1 MGTKIGFIFLIL
13 IASVSFSVAFGDSE
27 GIVASPDKNSYETG
41 ELLFLSG
48 HVEEKK
54 MPILA
59 LRIFDPDGSIL
70 SANNVEI
77 EDDNSFFKMVSLDS
91 PFYDKP
97 GLYTIKIDYGKL
109 DKEITFEIIS
119 DKPSEIVFEEI
130 IETIPELTRLD
141 TNKSTYSDNDTIVIT
156 GTVSSVEESTV
167 LIGIHD
173 PFGIPTGFYFGEID
187 SNNEF
192 TTNFLAKAGINF
204 KIDGTYT
211 VIAHYGES
219 KIEHTF
225 EFVESLQTEIIEKET
240 EEPTPKEIIEETEP
254 SETKELKPTEIVQE
268 EIEKSKPPT
277 VNEEKKP
284 APSVVVKEPIS
295 EKNELPIV
303 EKQLPVAEKEPA
315 KPKQEKKPIKEDNL
329 SVEDIE
335 LGILLN
341 QIALNC
347 DQNDY
352 VDTVSYYDGMGP
364 ALIRLC
370 KYSEAIEFFDKELAT
385 EPNNVQSLTNKGAA
399 LAKLGH
405 FEEAIFHYDHALEI
419 NPLFVP
425 ALNNKANALSQLWK
439 FDEAIETYKIA
450 KNLEPKNQIINNNL
464 ALSESRF
471 VPLDENQ
478 KPIFEPQLQMVSNP
492 NPEKTEKIIPKND
505 SKENDFFE
513 QIESIFS
520 SIGTIFGFQ

>member
-1 MGTKIGFIFLIL
+1 MIPTWLLNRKIQSFYFMGTRIGFIFLIL
-13 IASVSFSVAFGDSE
+13 IVSISFSTALGDSE
-27 GIVASPDKNSYETG
+27 GIVANPDKELYETG

-59 LRIFDPDGSIL
+59 LRIYDPDGSIL

-77 EDDNSFFKMVSLDS
+77 EDNNSFFKMVSLDS
-91 PFYDKP
+91 PFYDKT
-97 GLYTIKIDYGKL
+97 GTYTIKIDYGKL
-109 DKEITFEIIS
+109 DKEINFEIIS
-119 DKPSEIVFEEI
+119 DGPTEIVFEEPI
-130 IETIPELTRLD
+130 EIVPEITSLDTDKSSYTDNETIT
-141 TNKSTYSDNDTIVIT
+141 IT
-156 GTVSSVEESTV
+156 GTVNSVEESTV

-173 PFGIPTGFYFGEID
+173 PFGIPTGFYFGEIN
-187 SNNEF
+187 SNKEF

-219 KIEHTF
+219 KIETSF
-225 EFVESLQTEIIEKET
+225 EFIESIPSVIEEEVVEPK
-240 EEPTPKEIIEETEP
+240 PKEIIEEETE
-254 SETKELKPTEIVQE
+254 S
-268 EIEKSKPPT
+268 KSSI
-277 VNEEKKP
+277 VNEEKKTVP
-284 APSVVVKEPIS
+284 PIVVKEPIS
-295 EKNELPIV
+295 ENKESPIV
-303 EKQLPVAEKEPA
+303 KKQLPVAEKETP
-315 KPKQEKKPIKEDNL
+315 KPKQEKKSIKEDNL

-352 VDTVSYYDGMGP
+352 IDTVSYYDGMGP

-370 KYSEAIEFFDKELAT
+370 KYSDAIEFFDKELAA

-405 FEEAIFHYDHALEI
+405 FEEAILHYDHALEI
-419 NPLFVP
+419 NPIFVP

-450 KNLEPKNQIINNNL
+450 RNLEPTNQLINNNL

-478 KPIFEPQLQMVSNP
+478 KPIFEPAPQKISSEITQKP
-492 NPEKTEKIIPKND
+492 EKIILEQD
-505 SKENDFFE
+505 SNENDFFE

-520 SIGTIFGFQ
+520 SIGNIFGFQ

>member
-1 MGTKIGFIFLIL
+1 MGTKIGLISLIL
-13 IASVSFSVAFGDSE
+13 IVTVSIPIAFGDDSD
-27 GIVASPDKNSYETG
+27 GIIANPDKEFYKTG
-41 ELLFLSG
+41 ELLFISG

-77 EDDNSFFKMVSLDS
+77 EDDNSFSKMVSLDS

-97 GLYTIKIDYGKL
+97 GIYTIKIDYGKL
-109 DKEITFEIIS
+109 DKEITFEIKS
-119 DKPSEIVFEEI
+119 DTAEETVLVEPEEI
-130 IETIPELTRLD
+130 IPELINLD
-141 TNKSTYSDNDTIVIT
+141 TDKSEYTDNDTITISGKVNSIKDA
-156 GTVSSVEESTV
+156 TV

-192 TTNFLAKAGINF
+192 SASFLAKAGVNF

-211 VIAHYGES
+211 VLAHYGES
-219 KIEHTF
+219 KKEIAFDFTKSQPTEIIEEEIEKPTPT
-225 EFVESLQTEIIEKET
+225 EIIEEESKPSEIIEEIEEPKSTKIIEKET
-240 EEPTPKEIIEETEP
+240 
-254 SETKELKPTEIVQE
+254 
-268 EIEKSKPPT
+268 
-277 VNEEKKP
+277 KKP
-284 APSVVVKEPIS
+284 NPSIIVKEPVS
-295 EKNELPIV
+295 KEKELPIV
-303 EKQLPVAEKEPA
+303 EKELPET
-315 KPKQEKKPIKEDNL
+315 KQEKKPIKENNL
-329 SVEDIE
+329 SVEDVE

-341 QIALNC
+341 QITLNC

-370 KYSEAIEFFDKELAT
+370 KYNDAIAFFDKELASD
-385 EPNNVQSLTNKGAA
+385 PNNVQSLTNKGAA

-405 FEEAIFHYDHALEI
+405 FEEAILHYDYALEI
-419 NPLFVP
+419 NPVFVP

-439 FDEAIETYKIA
+439 FDEAIQVYNFA
-450 KNLEPKNQIINNNL
+450 KNLEPNNQILNNNL

-478 KPIFEPQLQMVSNP
+478 NPIFEQPIQNSQN
-492 NPEKTEKIIPKND
+492 KKIDITEKIKPQKD
-505 SKENDFFE
+505 SKGEDLFE
-513 QIESIFS
+513 QIGNIFS
-520 SIGTIFGFQ
+520 SIGSIFGF

>member
-1 MGTKIGFIFLIL
+1 MGTKIGLIPLIMIIF
-13 IASVSFSVAFGDSE
+13 VSFPVVFGDDAG
-27 GIVASPDKNSYETG
+27 GITVTPDKESYETG
-41 ELLFLSG
+41 ELLFISG

-59 LRIFDPDGSIL
+59 LRIFDPEDSIL

-77 EDDNSFFKMVSLDS
+77 EDDNSFSKMVSLDS

-97 GLYTIKIDYGKL
+97 GVYTIKIDYGKL
-109 DKEITFEIIS
+109 DKEITFEIKS
-119 DKPSEIVFEEI
+119 DIASEETSIVEPEEI
-130 IETIPELTRLD
+130 IPELTSIETD
-141 TNKSTYSDNDTIVIT
+141 KKIYTDNDTITIT
-156 GTVSSVEESTV
+156 GTVNTIDEATV

-192 TTNFLAKAGINF
+192 STSFLAKAGINF

-211 VIAHYGES
+211 VLAHYGES
-219 KIEHTF
+219 KKEASF
-225 EFVESLQTEIIEKET
+225 DFVKSIPTQVVEEIEKQEPLEIT
-240 EEPTPKEIIEETEP
+240 EEEKEEQ
-254 SETKELKPTEIVQE
+254 KPTEIVEEEQSPQSKMVE
-268 EIEKSKPPT
+268 EIDETKPTKIIEK
-277 VNEEKKP
+277 EKK
-284 APSVVVKEPIS
+284 SSISVVKEPIP
-295 EKNELPIV
+295 ETKELPII
-303 EKQLPVAEKEPA
+303 EKQLPKTTQEKE
-315 KPKQEKKPIKEDNL
+315 PIKEDNL

-341 QIALNC
+341 QISLNC

-370 KYSEAIEFFDKELAT
+370 KYSDAIAFFDKELAAD
-385 EPNNVQSLTNKGAA
+385 PHNVQSLTNKGAA

-405 FEEAIFHYDHALEI
+405 FEEAIIHYDHALEI
-419 NPLFVP
+419 NPTFVP

-439 FDEAIETYKIA
+439 FDEAIEIYKIA
-450 KNLEPKNQIINNNL
+450 KSLEPANHIINNNL

-471 VPLDENQ
+471 IPLDENQ
-478 KPIFEPQLQMVSNP
+478 KPIFEPSVQNIQN
-492 NPEKTEKIIPKND
+492 EKIENTEIKSQKNLEKAD
-505 SKENDFFE
+505 LFE

-520 SIGTIFGFQ
+520 SIGSIFGLQ

>member
-1 MGTKIGFIFLIL
+1 MGTKIGLIPLIL
-13 IASVSFSVAFGDSE
+13 IIIVSFPVAFGDDSD
-27 GIVASPDKNSYETG
+27 GITVSPDKEFYETG
-41 ELLFLSG
+41 ELLFISG

-77 EDDNSFFKMVSLDS
+77 EDDNSFSKMVSLDS

-97 GLYTIKIDYGKL
+97 GVYTIKIDYGKL
-109 DKEITFEIIS
+109 DKEVTFEIKS
-119 DKPSEIVFEEI
+119 DTASEETDIVKPEKI
-130 IETIPELTRLD
+130 IPELTSIETD
-141 TNKSTYSDNDTIVIT
+141 KKIYTDNDTITIT
-156 GTVSSVEESTV
+156 GTVNTIDEATV

-192 TTNFLAKAGINF
+192 SADFLAKAGINF

-211 VIAHYGES
+211 VLAHYGES
-219 KIEHTF
+219 KKETSF
-225 EFVESLQTEIIEKET
+225 DFVESIPIQVIEVEESEPTEIIEEEK
-240 EEPTPKEIIEETEP
+240 EEPKPTKIEEQPQQSEIIEELD
-254 SETKELKPTEIVQE
+254 ETKPTKI
-268 EIEKSKPPT
+268 IE
-277 VNEEKKP
+277 EEKKSSP
-284 APSVVVKEPIS
+284 PVVVKEPIP
-295 EKNELPIV
+295 ETKELPII
-303 EKQLPVAEKEPA
+303 ENQPP
-315 KPKQEKKPIKEDNL
+315 KPKQEKESIKEDNL

-341 QIALNC
+341 QISLNC

-352 VDTVSYYDGMGP
+352 VDIVLYYDGMGP

-370 KYSEAIEFFDKELAT
+370 KYSDAITFFDKELT
-385 EPNNVQSLTNKGAA
+385 DDPNNVQSLTNKGAA

-405 FEEAIFHYDHALEI
+405 FEEAILYYDNALEI
-419 NPLFVP
+419 NPTYVP

-439 FDEAIETYKIA
+439 FDEAIEIYNIA
-450 KNLEPKNQIINNNL
+450 KNLEPTNKILNNNL

-471 VPLDENQ
+471 IPLDENQ
-478 KPIFEPQLQMVSNP
+478 KPIFEPPLQNTQSEKI
-492 NPEKTEKIIPKND
+492 EKTEIKSQKD
-505 SKENDFFE
+505 LEKVDLFE
-513 QIESIFS
+513 QIGSIFS
-520 SIGTIFGFQ
+520 SIGSIFGLQ